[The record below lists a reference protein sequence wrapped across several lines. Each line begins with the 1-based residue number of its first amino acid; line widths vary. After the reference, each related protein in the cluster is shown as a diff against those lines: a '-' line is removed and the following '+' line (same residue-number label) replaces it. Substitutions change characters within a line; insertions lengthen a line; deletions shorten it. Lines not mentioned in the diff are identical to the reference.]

1 MMKKICL
8 FLLPLV
14 LVLGMIFPRFAAAET
29 ETLSVAK
36 AAEFTVDAKS
46 AVLMEASTG
55 EVLYSQ
61 NETAAYSPAS
71 VTKIMTLLLVMEA
84 VDSGKV
90 ALTDKISVSD
100 YAASMGGS
108 QVFLKEGE
116 IMTLE
121 DLLKCTVIA
130 SANDAALALAEH
142 VCGSESAFV
151 SRMNRRAGELG
162 MKSSHFEN
170 VTGLDDTTENHV
182 TSALD
187 IALMSRELLKH
198 ETLLKY
204 SSLWQDSIRDGAFVL
219 TNTNRLVRYYEG
231 CNGLKT
237 GSTAKAG
244 YCVSATAKR
253 GNLQLIAVV
262 MGAESR
268 DRRNAVA
275 RTLLDYGFGNFAL
288 YEDLETDLEKIPVH
302 GGRCDSVTAKN
313 RGFSAVVDKAQA
325 NEVER
330 VYEIPQ
336 FLPAPIKQDDVI
348 GKVVYRIGDD
358 TIGESDIF
366 AAEGTE
372 KITFSEILLR
382 LIRSILAGS

>member
-1 MMKKICL
+1 MKKFLL
-8 FLLPLV
+8 FLLPILIFVGTV
-14 LVLGMIFPRFAAAET
+14 LPVFAEQT
-29 ETLSVAK
+29 EGAPATSGAPS
-36 AAEFTVDAKS
+36 FTVDAKS

-55 EVLYSQ
+55 KILFSQ
-61 NETAAYSPAS
+61 NESAAYSPAS

-84 VDSGKV
+84 VDSGK
-90 ALTDKISVSD
+90 ASLDDKISVSEH
-100 YAASMGGS
+100 AASMGGS

-116 IMTLE
+116 TMTLE

-142 VCGSESAFV
+142 VSGSESAFV
-151 SRMNRRAGELG
+151 SRMNSRAGELG

-198 ETLLKY
+198 ETILKY

-253 GNLQLIAVV
+253 GNMQLIAVV

-268 DRRNAVA
+268 DVRNAVA
-275 RTLLDYGFGNFAL
+275 RSLLDYGFGNYAL
-288 YEDLETDLEKIPVH
+288 YENAGAALEKVPVY
-302 GGRCDSVTAKN
+302 GGTADLVTAMN
-313 RGFSAVVDKAQA
+313 RPFSAVIDKAA
-325 NEVER
+325 ASSVELT
-330 VYEIPQ
+330 YEIPEH
-336 FLPAPIKQDDVI
+336 LCAPVKEGDAI
-348 GKVVYRIGDD
+348 GKILYRIGDE
-358 TIGESDIF
+358 TIGKSEIY
-366 AAEGTE
+366 AAEGVE
-372 KITFSEILLR
+372 KITFGEIFLR
-382 LIRSILAGS
+382 LLKNILVGS

>member
-1 MMKKICL
+1 MMKKFL
-8 FLLPLV
+8 LLLLPLALMV
-14 LVLGMIFPRFAAAET
+14 GMAFPVFADGET
-29 ETLSVAK
+29 EMKVTAGG
-36 AAEFTVDAKS
+36 ADFTVDAKS

-55 EVLYSQ
+55 KILFSQ
-61 NETAAYSPAS
+61 NESAAYSPAS

-84 VDSGKV
+84 VDSGR
-90 ALTDKISVSD
+90 ASLDDKISVSEH
-100 YAASMGGS
+100 AASMGGS

-116 IMTLE
+116 VMTLE

-142 VCGSESAFV
+142 ICGSESAFV
-151 SRMNRRAGELG
+151 SRMNSRAGELG

-198 ETLLKY
+198 ETILKY

-253 GNLQLIAVV
+253 GNMQLIAVV

-268 DRRNAVA
+268 DVRNAVA
-275 RTLLDYGFGNFAL
+275 RSLLDYGFGNFAL
-288 YEDLETDLEKIPVH
+288 YENPEAKLEEVPVL
-302 GGRCDSVTAKN
+302 GGTKDSVTAMN
-313 RGFSAVVDKAQA
+313 RAFSAVIDKSHAGS
-325 NEVER
+325 VEKS
-330 VYEIPQ
+330 YEIPEN
-336 FLPAPIKQDDVI
+336 LKAPVEEGGVI
-348 GKVVYRIGDD
+348 GKIVYRVGDE
-358 TIGESDIF
+358 IVGESEIY
-366 AAEGTE
+366 AAEGVSE
-372 KITFSEILLR
+372 ITFGEIFLR
-382 LIRSILAGS
+382 LIKNILIGE

>member
-1 MMKKICL
+1 MKRFLLI
-8 FLLPLV
+8 LLPLL
-14 LVLGMIFPRFAAAET
+14 LVFGMSLTAFAEET
-29 ETLSVAK
+29 DLTTSSEAPG
-36 AAEFTVDAKS
+36 FTVNAKS

-55 EVLYSQ
+55 RILFAQ

-84 VDSGKV
+84 VDCKKAS
-90 ALTDKISVSD
+90 LDDKISVSE

-116 IMTLE
+116 VMTLE
-121 DLLKCTVIA
+121 ELLKCTVIA

-142 VCGSESAFV
+142 ICGSESAFV
-151 SRMNRRAGELG
+151 SRMNARAGELG

-198 ETLLKY
+198 ETILKY
-204 SSLWQDSIRDGAFVL
+204 SALWQDSIRDGAFVL

-253 GNLQLIAVV
+253 QNMQLIAVV

-268 DRRNAVA
+268 DTRNAVA
-275 RTLLDYGFGNFAL
+275 RSLLDYGFGNFAL
-288 YEDLETDLEKIPVH
+288 YENAEAELEKVPVY
-302 GGRCDSVTAKN
+302 GGCTDFVIAMN
-313 RGFSAVVDKAQA
+313 RPFSAVIDKASAQ
-325 NEVER
+325 NVELT
-330 VYEIPQ
+330 YEIPEH
-336 FLPAPIKQDDVI
+336 LNAPVEKGSVI
-348 GKVVYRIGDD
+348 GKILYRIGED
-358 TIGESDIF
+358 TIGESEIY
-366 AAEGTE
+366 AAEGVE
-372 KITFSEILLR
+372 KITFGEILLR
-382 LIRSILAGS
+382 LLKNILLGS

>member
-1 MMKKICL
+1 MKKICL